1 MREQQKIMREE
12 MKTRICAHHRPQTR
26 EEQTLHPDQPMGV
39 YCTNLVATGHSHC
52 SEHGGKTR
60 KQSNLSTVQAIIP
73 LARVNE
79 LLEAQ

>member
-1 MREQQKIMREE
+1 
-12 MKTRICAHHRPQTR
+12 
-26 EEQTLHPDQPMGV
+26 MGV
-39 YCTNLVATGHSHC
+39 YCTNLVATGHSRC

-60 KQSNLSTVQAIIP
+60 KQSNLSTVQAIVP